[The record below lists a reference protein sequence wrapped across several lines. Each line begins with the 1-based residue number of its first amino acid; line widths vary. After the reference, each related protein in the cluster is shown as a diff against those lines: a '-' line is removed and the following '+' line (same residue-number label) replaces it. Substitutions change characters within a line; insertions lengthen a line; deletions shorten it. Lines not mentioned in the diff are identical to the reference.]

1 MTKVSS
7 NDDYFETGFKTVLNR
22 IGTLQN
28 AAQIAGVTAE
38 QVAKWRDGK
47 AKPPFKAVASL
58 ANVAG
63 VSLDWL
69 ATGEGAREKDSLDE
83 MTKNIRID
91 ADLMAE
97 LVKIVNEYL
106 DSLDRELP
114 PEKLGKVYA
123 YLYNYCHKDEPVS
136 RDNIISLIDLAG

>member
-47 AKPPFKAVASL
+47 AKPSFKAVASL

-69 ATGEGAREKDSLDE
+69 ATGRELSEGTSVKPNRKELLSAIETVEESL
-83 MTKNIRID
+83 TATNRALNPAKK
-91 ADLMAE
+91 AE
-97 LVKIVNEYL
+97 LILAIYDLFTSENKPSSAQIVSILSKI
-106 DSLDRELP
+106 
-114 PEKLGKVYA
+114 A
-123 YLYNYCHKDEPVS
+123 
-136 RDNIISLIDLAG
+136 

>member
-1 MTKVSS
+1 MIRVSS
-7 NDDYFETGFKTVLNR
+7 SDDYFETGFKTVLNK

-47 AKPPFKAVASL
+47 AKPPFKAVVSL

-69 ATGEGAREKDSLDE
+69 ATGEGLPEKDSLDE
-83 MTKNIRID
+83 MVKDIKVD

-97 LVKIVNEYL
+97 IVKVVNEYL

-114 PEKLGKVYA
+114 PEKLGKIYA
-123 YLYNYCHKDEPVS
+123 YLYNYCHKDEPVR
-136 RDNIISLIDLAG
+136 RDNIISLIDIAG

>member
-1 MTKVSS
+1 MKSEISKRIDEVIKKAGGQTAISEKTGIPLKSIS
-7 NDDYFETGFKTVLNR
+7 NYCLGISPPKLEPL
-22 IGTLQN
+22 I
-28 AAQIAGVTAE
+28 QIA
-38 QVAKWRDGK
+38 K
-47 AKPPFKAVASL
+47 AT
-58 ANVAG
+58 N

-136 RDNIISLIDLAG
+136 RDSIISLIDLAG

>member
-1 MTKVSS
+1 MKSEISKRIDEVIKKAGGQTAISEKTGIPLKSIS
-7 NDDYFETGFKTVLNR
+7 NYCLGISPPKLEPL
-22 IGTLQN
+22 I
-28 AAQIAGVTAE
+28 QIA
-38 QVAKWRDGK
+38 K
-47 AKPPFKAVASL
+47 AT
-58 ANVAG
+58 N

>member
-47 AKPPFKAVASL
+47 AKPSFKAVASL

-69 ATGEGAREKDSLDE
+69 ATGREFSEGTSVKPNRKELLSAIETVEESL
-83 MTKNIRID
+83 TATNRALNPAKK
-91 ADLMAE
+91 AE
-97 LVKIVNEYL
+97 LI
-106 DSLDRELP
+106 
-114 PEKLGKVYA
+114 
-123 YLYNYCHKDEPVS
+123 
-136 RDNIISLIDLAG
+136 